1 MSLKTVWDLLKQT
14 GLEWMEDKVPR
25 LGAALAFYSVLSL
38 APLLVIA
45 IAIAGL
51 VFGEEA
57 ARGQVV
63 EQMGG
68 LVGKQGAEAIQTM
81 IANARK
87 PESGIIAAVIGV
99 ASLLFAATGVF
110 GELHD
115 AMNTIWEV
123 QPKPGGGVMGFIKDR
138 FLSFTMV
145 LGIAFLLL
153 VSLVLTTALAA
164 TGKYLSSLVP
174 FAAVMQV
181 LNFVISFAVITLLF
195 AMMFKLLPDVKIGWS
210 DVWIGA
216 VITGL
221 LFTLGKLLIGLYLGH
236 SSIGSA
242 YGAAGSFVVLLVW
255 VYYSSQILFFGAEFT
270 QVYADKYGSRIVA
283 AEGAEPVTDEARAKQ
298 GIPRTDKPRAEPP
311 EAKPRRQEE
320 AKLRSDANV
329 RLPRRGAAPRPE
341 PAEPGPRWSRLALGG
356 AMVAVAA
363 LAFLYVRSYFSV
375 VSHDP

>member
-1 MSLKTVWDLLKQT
+1 MNPKTVWDLLKQT

-45 IAIAGL
+45 ITIAGV

-68 LVGKQGAEAIQTM
+68 LVGKQGAEAIQEM

-99 ASLLFAATGVF
+99 ATLLFAATGVF

-123 QPKPGGGVMGFIKDR
+123 QPRPGGGVMGFIKDR

-153 VSLVLTTALAA
+153 VSLVLTAALAA
-164 TGKYLSSLVP
+164 TGKYLSGLVP
-174 FAAVMQV
+174 
-181 LNFVISFAVITLLF
+181 
-195 AMMFKLLPDVKIGWS
+195 
-210 DVWIGA
+210 
-216 VITGL
+216 
-221 LFTLGKLLIGLYLGH
+221 
-236 SSIGSA
+236 
-242 YGAAGSFVVLLVW
+242 
-255 VYYSSQILFFGAEFT
+255 
-270 QVYADKYGSRIVA
+270 
-283 AEGAEPVTDEARAKQ
+283 
-298 GIPRTDKPRAEPP
+298 
-311 EAKPRRQEE
+311 
-320 AKLRSDANV
+320 
-329 RLPRRGAAPRPE
+329 
-341 PAEPGPRWSRLALGG
+341 
-356 AMVAVAA
+356 
-363 LAFLYVRSYFSV
+363 
-375 VSHDP
+375 

>member
-1 MSLKTVWDLLKQT
+1 MNPKTVWDLLKPT

-25 LGAALAFYSVLSL
+25 LGVALAFYSVLSL

-68 LVGKQGAEAIQTM
+68 LVGKQGAEAIQEM

-99 ASLLFAATGVF
+99 ATLLFAATGVF

-123 QPKPGGGVMGFIKDR
+123 QPKPGGGVMRFIKDR

-164 TGKYLSSLVP
+164 TGKYLSGLVP

-255 VYYSSQILFFGAEFT
+255 VYYSSQILFLGAEFT
-270 QVYADKYGSRIVA
+270 QVYANKYGSRIEP
-283 AEGAEPVTDEARAKQ
+283 AEGAEPVTDEARAEQ

-320 AKLRSDANV
+320 
-329 RLPRRGAAPRPE
+329 
-341 PAEPGPRWSRLALGG
+341 GG
-356 AMVAVAA
+356 A
-363 LAFLYVRSYFSV
+363 
-375 VSHDP
+375 